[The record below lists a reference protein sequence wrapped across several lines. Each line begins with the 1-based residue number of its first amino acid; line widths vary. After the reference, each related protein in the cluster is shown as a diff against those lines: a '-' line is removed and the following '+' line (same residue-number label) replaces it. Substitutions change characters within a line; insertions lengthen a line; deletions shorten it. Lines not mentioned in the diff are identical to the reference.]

1 MKGKIL
7 LLFLCCVVLFFVSL
21 RLGQH
26 QGDLAG
32 ADEEAQAIVQ
42 EIAPDFSPWF
52 SPLWEP
58 PSGEIETLIF
68 ALQAATGGLIIGYIL
83 GKRSTH

>member
-1 MKGKIL
+1 MKEKIL
-7 LLFLCCVVLFFVSL
+7 LLLLCCVALFSVSL

-32 ADEEAQAIVQ
+32 ADEEAQALIQ